1 MTGPEHYK
9 AAEDALAVVKGG
21 AVDWQAPAQV
31 AIAHA
36 LLAVAAATALRGVA
50 GSRSKIEA
58 DPVATEWWQVAT

>member
-36 LLAVAAATALRGVA
+36 LLALAAATALPA
-50 GSRSKIEA
+50 GSDGDVAI
-58 DPVATEWWQVAT
+58 DPIVTEWWQVAT